1 MSRLVACVDFGST
14 FTKALLVDVD
24 EASVV
29 ASAGHATTIATDV
42 LDGWH
47 ACRSALAVQV
57 PAAVDAEVLACSSA
71 GGGLRVAVVGNE
83 DLVTAEAGRRVAL
96 SSGGTVVHVGAG
108 GLAGDRALDD
118 LRASQPDLV
127 LLVGG
132 TDGGNADVLIGA
144 AERLAAVPWPGP
156 VVVAGNADATPR
168 AAEQLQSAGIDATV
182 ADNVVPQI
190 GVLAPGSARVAIR
203 ETFLAHVIG
212 GKHLSA
218 SPAFLDMVRGPT
230 PDVVLTGVQ
239 LLATGLGPGL
249 PGVGDVAV
257 VDVGGATTDVHSV
270 VELDPEDGAL
280 SRQVVAVT
288 PVTRSVEATWACAGA
303 RSPPSSAGSRPA
315 SWLSTSVRLWR
326 RPPLR
331 MPGAGGPAGRRDR
344 KALDLRL
351 AELALGVALR
361 RHAGRQRVAFGP
373 GGRLVERDGIDLREV
388 ALLVGSGGVLRHS
401 PPRLAEAAVRSGTG
415 DPVPG
420 DGCCRARRAWS
431 STARTCS
438 WPPVCSPRSIHIRR
452 TRCCVGTLQGE
463 RHQRPW
469 AGSGMSGY
477 GTWSTGHALSRAARP
492 PAVRTA
498 GA

>member
-29 ASAGHATTIATDV
+29 ASASHATTIATDV
-42 LDGWH
+42 LDGWQV
-47 ACRSALAVQV
+47 CRSALAQQV
-57 PAAVDAEVLACSSA
+57 PEAVDAEVLACSSA

-108 GLAGDRALDD
+108 GLAGDRAHDD
-118 LRASQPDLV
+118 LRASRPDLV

-288 PVTRSVEATWACAGA
+288 PVTRSVEGDLGMRWSAVTTVERGIEAGLVDDAERPALEAAA
-303 RSPPSSAGSRPA
+303 RARADDPGLLPGDDGSR
-315 SWLSTSVRLWR
+315 
-326 RPPLR
+326 
-331 MPGAGGPAGRRDR
+331 
-344 KALDLRL
+344 ALDLRI
-351 AELALGVALR
+351 AELALGLALR

-388 ALLVGSGGVLRHS
+388 HLLVGSGGVLRHA
-401 PPRLAEAAVRSGTG
+401 PATQAAATVRCGTG

-420 DGCCRARRAWS
+420 GWLLPRAPRVVIDRTYVLAAAGLLVAEHPRPAHSLLRRYLA
-431 STARTCS
+431 T
-438 WPPVCSPRSIHIRR
+438 
-452 TRCCVGTLQGE
+452 
-463 RHQRPW
+463 
-469 AGSGMSGY
+469 
-477 GTWSTGHALSRAARP
+477 
-492 PAVRTA
+492 
-498 GA
+498 

>member
-1 MSRLVACVDFGST
+1 MSHLVACLDFGST

-24 EASVV
+24 SASVV
-29 ASAGHATTIATDV
+29 ASATHPTTIATDV

-47 ACRSALAVQV
+47 ACRSALAAQV

-118 LRASQPDLV
+118 LRRSRPDLV

-132 TDGGNADVLIGA
+132 TDGGNADVLLGA
-144 AERLAAVPWPGP
+144 AQRLAAQCWPGP
-156 VVVAGNADATPR
+156 VVVAGNADASPR
-168 AAEQLQSAGIDATV
+168 AVELLMAAGIDATV

-190 GVLAPGSARVAIR
+190 GVLAPESARVAIR

-218 SPAFLDMVRGPT
+218 SPAFLGMVRGPT

-249 PGVGDVAV
+249 PGAGDVAV

-280 SRQVVAVT
+280 SRQVVAAT
-288 PVTRSVEATWACAGA
+288 PVTRSVEGDLGMRWSAVTTVERGIEAGLVDAAERPALEAAARACADA
-303 RSPPSSAGSRPA
+303 PGSLPEDD
-315 SWLSTSVRLWR
+315 S
-326 RPPLR
+326 
-331 MPGAGGPAGRRDR
+331 GR
-344 KALDLRL
+344 ALDLRL
-351 AELALGVALR
+351 AELALGLALR

-388 ALLVGSGGVLRHS
+388 DLLVGSGGVLRHA
-401 PPRLAEAAVRSGTG
+401 PAGQAAATVRTGTG

-420 DGCCRARRAWS
+420 GWLLPREPRVVIDRMYVLAAAGLLVADHPRPAYSLLRR
-431 STARTCS
+431 
-438 WPPVCSPRSIHIRR
+438 
-452 TRCCVGTLQGE
+452 
-463 RHQRPW
+463 
-469 AGSGMSGY
+469 Y
-477 GTWSTGHALSRAARP
+477 LSA
-492 PAVRTA
+492 
-498 GA
+498 